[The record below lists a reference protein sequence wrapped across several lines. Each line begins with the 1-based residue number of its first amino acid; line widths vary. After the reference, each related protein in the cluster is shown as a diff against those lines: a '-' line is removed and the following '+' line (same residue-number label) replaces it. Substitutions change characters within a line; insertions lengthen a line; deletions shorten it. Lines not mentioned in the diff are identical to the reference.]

1 MAVVSVAQIEYEVLK
16 PCCPHARTLGHMKS
30 HILHAAAVI
39 APLLALGAT
48 TPASAAQSSTAVWA
62 ASNVQLVNWQT
73 GKCLTIAGGVST
85 DNNVHA
91 VQYTCDSHPS
101 RRWDIWGY
109 SSAYLQ
115 VKNRQTGKCLT
126 IAGGVSTENNIVA
139 LQYTCDTHPSRY
151 WALGSQA
158 GQHIQFR
165 NVQTGKCLTIAGG
178 VSTQNNLEAVQYT
191 CDTHPSRFWEIRDYY
206 G

>member
-1 MAVVSVAQIEYEVLK
+1 
-16 PCCPHARTLGHMKS
+16 MKS
-30 HILHAAAVI
+30 HILRAATVI

-48 TPASAAQSSTAVWA
+48 TATPASAAPSSAAVWA

-85 DNNVHA
+85 ENNV
-91 VQYTCDSHPS
+91 
-101 RRWDIWGY
+101 
-109 SSAYLQ
+109 
-115 VKNRQTGKCLT
+115 
-126 IAGGVSTENNIVA
+126 VA

-151 WALGSQA
+151 WALGNQV
-158 GQHIQFR
+158 GQHLQFR

-178 VSTQNNLEAVQYT
+178 VSTENNLEAVQYT
-191 CDTHPSRFWEIRDYY
+191 CDSHPSRFWEIRDYY